1 MKNSFELKSIK
12 DLKIDR
18 EYTAKSLSA
27 LVTLDKDA
35 EVSISVRGL
44 NKLRKISKL
53 SEIESMS
60 DAFTTVSEVLNI
72 KPGDNVDWSLILG
85 KEKTREHL
93 LKIKDQIDFSKKL
106 VTSYYT
112 GSVYKRRVALYKN
125 LEPVMLD
132 GEVLAHPVYDHCTTT
147 GRTRIIDGYNF
158 LTMSKQKRN
167 KLKHPDPNMILVELD
182 LKSCEPTFYLKALG
196 KEIDTADVYE
206 DIASKIGISIDDRPR
221 FKRGILSV
229 MYGARDRTSKN
240 ILKCSFKDLEKI
252 KKYFEIERFK
262 SELSNSF
269 EKNSV
274 IYNYYGRPIC
284 YNDSLVNYW
293 IQSSAVDY
301 CSLAF
306 SNLVKEMSL
315 KPCFFVHDSIT
326 FAVESNRIEEIMS
339 IKSVIDEYSGIEI
352 PVEVSIPSR

>member
-1 MKNSFELKSIK
+1 MKNSFDLKNIK

-18 EYTAKSLSA
+18 EYTAKSLDA
-27 LVTLDKDA
+27 LVTIDKTA

-44 NKLRKISKL
+44 NRLRKISKL
-53 SEIESMS
+53 SEIEPI
-60 DAFTTVSEVLNI
+60 AEVFRTVSEALNI
-72 KPGDNVDWSLILG
+72 NPGDPVSWSLILG
-85 KEKTREHL
+85 KQKIREYL
-93 LKIKDQIDFSKKL
+93 LKIREQINFSKKL
-106 VTSYYT
+106 VTTYYT
-112 GSVYKRRVALYKN
+112 GSVYNQRVALYKD

-132 GEVLAHPVYDHCTTT
+132 GEILPHPVYDHCSTT
-147 GRTRIIDGYNF
+147 GRTRIIDGCNF

-167 KLKHPDPNMILVELD
+167 QLKHPDPNMTLVELD

-196 KEIDTADVYE
+196 KEIDADDVYE
-206 DIASKIGISIDDRPR
+206 DIATKIGIKIDDRPR

-229 MYGARDRTSKN
+229 MYGARDRTAKN
-240 ILKCSFKDLEKI
+240 ILKCSTKDLEKI

-262 SELSNSF
+262 SELIDDF

-274 IYNYYGRPIC
+274 IYNFYGRPIC
-284 YNDSLVNYW
+284 YDDSLVNYW

-306 SNLVKEMSL
+306 AELIKEMSI

-326 FAVESNRIEEIMS
+326 FAVETGRVEEMMS
-339 IKSVIDEYSGIEI
+339 IKSVIDNYSGIEI
-352 PVEVSIPSR
+352 PVEVSVPSR